1 MIGFDRGH
9 WVPLIIGELLDMLKV
24 SICGIEHEYN
34 SSLASWIKE
43 QFHNRK
49 TAGAA
54 IWFIVSIQTE
64 IIKLKFLSAGAPQR
78 SRGKLYSHF
87 NRKEQQIIDLW
98 NKMDLNQDNNVSNL
112 LRFLNQIERA
122 VA

>member
-1 MIGFDRGH
+1 
-9 WVPLIIGELLDMLKV
+9 MLKV

-49 TAGAA
+49 TAGAD
-54 IWFIVSIQTE
+54 IWFIVTIQTE
-64 IIKLKFLSAGAPQR
+64 SIELRFLSACAPQK

-87 NRKEQQIIDLW
+87 NRREQQIIDLW
-98 NKMDLNQDNNVSNL
+98 NELDLNQDNNVSNL
-112 LRFLNQIERA
+112 LRFLNQMERA
-122 VA
+122 VD